1 MVCLCLVFENN
12 IVVVNAELY
21 SFVCDDCRC
30 HFQNDD
36 DEAHLMMTT
45 KPIYWRE
52 IITPSLCKD
61 KSCSPF

>member
-30 HFQNDD
+30 HFQNED
-36 DEAHLMMTT
+36 DEAHLLARNNLS
-45 KPIYWRE
+45 KP
-52 IITPSLCKD
+52 LQG
-61 KSCSPF
+61 